1 MKINSFSNVFRILEG
16 RFHENAFSLIKE
28 CPSDWTL
35 NGAPCQGYP
44 PPPPFGRQKDF
55 DEEYAGENFKI
66 SEMISLLMVA
76 AVI

>member
-1 MKINSFSNVFRILEG
+1 MVPRVK
-16 RFHENAFSLIKE
+16 
-28 CPSDWTL
+28 DT
-35 NGAPCQGYP
+35 P